1 MSFYGNIK
9 RVNSSPFVFD
19 RYYSSRSEMQEK
31 MNSDQVYVGRYVFV
45 SYRTKYE
52 NENVVYF
59 DKYDKDASKYEVI
72 NLTADTYTPNI
83 FYVISETDS
92 SKYVLATGAFNPE
105 TTYYNFIRKLSK
117 SYEENQQRDL
127 LEFEDTFDGTVW
139 QKIYTK
145 GVNDTTHSEIGGE
158 KYILVAELNSAAPR
172 FSFQRLSP
180 KYFDAH
186 GEEQWNTPSIQDNTT
201 TEDVFTI
208 GMPDILRLVVDELD
222 EDFYGREL
230 IENPAE
236 RKILLD
242 ENNEP
247 IPHNEIMS
255 PEHNYMKWENI
266 RFNENGDPII
276 ISDGNIDGKQLKT
289 ELYAFGQMISDLY
302 DALYGVPNTQDGTGL
317 RPFYTEDLKDVLRQ
331 YDKGLVGI
339 LSSIA
344 TEAKGDASVDSYGR
358 QLQPGLYYYFTTKWG
373 DASEDSSNFIENIP
387 QIVGAAPPNGTA
399 REAHYF
405 IDFDS
410 PTYTYN
416 KINLNLDNYKN
427 NKYYIK
433 NDNNVY
439 SLATEPFNENTIYY
453 ERIGNYLK
461 KFE

>member
-208 GMPDILRLVVDELD
+208 GMPDILRLAVDELD

-331 YDKGLVGI
+331 YDKGLVGV

-416 KINLNLDNYKN
+416 EINLNLDNYKN

-439 SLATEPFNENTIYY
+439 SLATEPFNENAIYY

>member
-19 RYYSSRSEMQEK
+19 RYYSSRSEMQDK

-72 NLTADTYTPNI
+72 NLTADTYTPNV
-83 FYVISETDS
+83 FYIISETDS

-105 TTYYNFIRKLSK
+105 TTYYNFIRKLSE

-145 GVNDTTHSEIGGE
+145 GVNDTTNSEMGGE

-186 GEEQWNTPSIQDNTT
+186 GEEQWNAPSIYDNTT
-201 TEDVFTI
+201 TEDVFTVE
-208 GMPDILRLVVDELD
+208 MPDVLRLVVDELD
-222 EDFYGREL
+222 EDFYGKEL

-266 RFNENGDPII
+266 RFNEDGDPII

-302 DALYGVPNTQDGTGL
+302 DALYGIPNTQDGVGL
-317 RPFYTEDLKDVLRQ
+317 RPFYTEDLKDVLGQ

-344 TEAKGDASVDSYGR
+344 TEAKGDAAVDTYDR
-358 QLQPGLYYYFTTKWG
+358 ELQPGLYYYFTAKWG
-373 DASEDSSNFIENIP
+373 EAAEDPTNFIENIP
-387 QIVGAAPPNGTA
+387 QIIGAAPPKGNNA
-399 REAHYF
+399 EAHYF
-405 IDFDS
+405 IDFD
-410 PTYTYN
+410 
-416 KINLNLDNYKN
+416 
-427 NKYYIK
+427 
-433 NDNNVY
+433 
-439 SLATEPFNENTIYY
+439 ATD
-453 ERIGNYLK
+453 GNYISNNW
-461 KFE
+461 E